1 MATQTSW
8 SAFEGEKLLAT
19 GPAPTVAAVVRAA
32 IAHKSGRNILIF
44 DESSGRVVDLDLSG
58 SDEEVLGRVRDREAV
73 SVDAPRPPGRPKLGV
88 VAREVTLLPRHW
100 EWLSGQPGGASA
112 ALRRL
117 VDAARAANAGK
128 DRIRHAQEA
137 ADRFM
142 SAMLGNQAGYEE
154 ASRALYGGEKS
165 RFAELTEPWP
175 CDLRDCARRMA
186 APAFEAA
193 A

>member
-1 MATQTSW
+1 MTTQTFW

-19 GPAPTVAAVVRAA
+19 GPAPTVAAAVRAA
-32 IAHKSGRNILIF
+32 LAHKAGRGILIF
-44 DESSGRVVDLDLSG
+44 DELSGRHVDLDLSG
-58 SDEEVLGRVRDREAV
+58 SDEDVLGRVRDCSASPEET
-73 SVDAPRPPGRPKLGV
+73 PRQPGRPKLGV

-142 SAMLGNQAGYEE
+142 SAMLGNQMGYEE
-154 ASRALYGGEKS
+154 ASRALYGGEEA